1 MSLSLESSFLTRT
14 IIAKVSGLLSMVRS
28 GLIIH
33 DVVSR
38 WRRRKDREALPTV
51 SRVILSMSLADL
63 GSSFI
68 AHFIGTWM
76 VPSGIVDDSFQ
87 IPLAA
92 GNEATCIAQAFI
104 SSVFILSGASSN
116 GSLALA
122 CESAFLF
129 ERNLCFSAYY
139 SPNKG
144 PLCVFVTRDS
154 CLRFERL
161 AYNLSWKERT

>member
-1 MSLSLESSFLTRT
+1 MILSLEFSFFART
-14 IIAKVSGLLSMVRS
+14 IIAKISGLLSMIGS

-38 WRRRKDREALPTV
+38 WRRRKDRETLPTV

-76 VPSGIVDDSFQ
+76 VPPGVVDDSFP

-92 GNEATCIAQAFI
+92 GNEATCTAQAFI

-122 CESAFLF
+122 CEST
-129 ERNLCFSAYY
+129 FS
-139 SPNKG
+139 
-144 PLCVFVTRDS
+144 FR
-154 CLRFERL
+154 
-161 AYNLSWKERT
+161 